1 MSRALRYTLPLLLIG
16 PIACSDQL
24 TSPTGVHG
32 TSARDIQ
39 IATDAATTGSS
50 DLPGMISV
58 ASRDRQ
64 LTFMTQ
70 NVYQGTELEN
80 SISATT
86 AQEFVVGATRDFLM
100 MRQTNF
106 FERARAIAGE
116 IANARPDLVG
126 LQEVALWRTG
136 AHTSPATPATSV
148 DQDFLQMLLDALSE
162 RGLTYSVVSS
172 VNNFDVQGPALLSAA
187 GLTDVRLTD
196 RDVILARM
204 DMADGELETFNP
216 RSANYATNLV
226 ISTVGGPVT
235 VLEGWAS
242 IDARYRGRLVRF
254 VTTHLDASAPQI
266 RLAQANELLS
276 GPANTDLPVI
286 VAGDMNTTT
295 STDTYAAI
303 VGAGFGD
310 AWVALHPAVAGFTCC
325 ESLPAIDNATPALF
339 QRVDLLLLR
348 GDLTADA
355 ISLVGAQPSD
365 RTASGLW
372 PSDHAGL
379 IAMVAIDKRH

>member
-1 MSRALRYTLPLLLIG
+1 MSRAFRFALPLLLIG
-16 PIACSDQL
+16 PMACSDQQL
-24 TSPTGVHG
+24 ISPAGFNSE
-32 TSARDIQ
+32 SARHIQ
-39 IATDAATTGSS
+39 IATGEAATGSS
-50 DLPGMISV
+50 DLAGIISV
-58 ASRDRQ
+58 GSRDRQ
-64 LTFMTQ
+64 VTFMTQ

-80 SISATT
+80 SIAATT

-136 AHTSPATPATSV
+136 AHTSPVTPATTV
-148 DQDFLQMLLDALSE
+148 DQDFLQLLLDALSE
-162 RGLTYSVVSS
+162 RGLRYSVASS

-204 DMADGELETFNP
+204 DEAGELETLNP

-242 IDARYRGRLVRF
+242 IDARYRGRLLRF
-254 VTTHLDASAPQI
+254 VTTHLDASNPQI
-266 RLAQANELLS
+266 RLAQVNELLS
-276 GPANTDLPVI
+276 GPANTDQPVV

-303 VGAGFGD
+303 IGAGFGD
-310 AWVALHPAVAGFTCC
+310 VWAALHPTAPGFTCC
-325 ESLPAIDNATPALF
+325 ESLPTIDNATPALF

-348 GDLTADA
+348 GDLSAAA
-355 ISLVGAQPSD
+355 ISLVGAQAD
-365 RTASGLW
+365 ERTASGLW

-379 IAMVAIDKRH
+379 VATVAIDKRR